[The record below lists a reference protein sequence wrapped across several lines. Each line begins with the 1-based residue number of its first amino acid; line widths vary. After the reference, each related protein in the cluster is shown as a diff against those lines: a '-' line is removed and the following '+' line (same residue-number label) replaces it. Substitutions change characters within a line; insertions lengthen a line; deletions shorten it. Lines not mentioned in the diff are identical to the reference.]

1 MSIESLDE
9 HSRWYAVRTKL
20 QQEDRADVNLRGWQ
34 VQTFSPKL
42 KERRTS
48 VYAKGYVSK
57 PLFMRYIFAHF
68 DASRLLHKVNYTR
81 GVQGVVSFGNRPIPV
96 DDKVISLIQD
106 KVDENGFIRLD
117 EEFRV
122 GDRVMITS
130 GPFKSFIG
138 IFQSKIKK
146 TERVKILLET
156 VNYQSH
162 LLIDREMMK
171 RAN

>member
-20 QQEDRADVNLRGWQ
+20 QQEDRADGNLRGWQ

-42 KERRTS
+42 KEWRTS
-48 VYAKGYVSK
+48 GYASGYVSK

-81 GVQGVVSFGNRPIPV
+81 GVQGVVSFGNHPIPV
-96 DDKVISLIQD
+96 DDEVISLIQH
-106 KVDENGFIRLD
+106 KVDENGFVQLD
-117 EEFRV
+117 EELKA
-122 GDRVMITS
+122 GDRVMIRS

-138 IFQSKIKK
+138 IFQSNVKK
-146 TERVKILLET
+146 TERVRILLEA
-156 VNYQSH
+156 VNYQNH
-162 LLIDREMMK
+162 LLIDREMMEK
-171 RAN
+171 AN